1 MSAVKLGEDFQ
12 FMDDGK
18 KHLCETIM
26 EIVKINK
33 YAEDRIQSI
42 LNDFGYYFIE
52 QLNKPCLSLILEM
65 EKSILNGVFSEV
77 FMKKEFALE
86 ISNCFN
92 AG

>member
-12 FMDDGK
+12 FMDDSK

-26 EIVKINK
+26 VIVKINK

-42 LNDFGYYFIE
+42 LNDFGYSFVE
-52 QLNKPCLSLILEM
+52 QLNKPCLALILEM
-65 EKSILNGVFSEV
+65 EKSILKGVFSEAFV
-77 FMKKEFALE
+77 KKQFALE